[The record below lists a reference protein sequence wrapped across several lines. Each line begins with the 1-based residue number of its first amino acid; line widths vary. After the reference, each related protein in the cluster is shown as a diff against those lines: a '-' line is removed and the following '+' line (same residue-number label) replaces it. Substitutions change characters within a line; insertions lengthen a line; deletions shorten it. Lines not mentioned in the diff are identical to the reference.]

1 MNETREM
8 QIQIVQKQCQDFHD
22 KGYSLIEA
30 NNACKKIDILDVDTI
45 KGILIKVWRKNN

>member
-1 MNETREM
+1 MKNTREI
-8 QIQIVQKQCQDFHD
+8 QIQIVQEQCQEFYN

-30 NNACKKIDILDVDTI
+30 NHACKKIDILDVDTI